1 MQKFFNMNIII
12 AGAGEVGKHL
22 AIMLAKE
29 NHNLS
34 IIDSKQER
42 LELLSNQIDALMIP
56 GEASS
61 IQALKQAGCKDAD
74 LFIALTQNED
84 TNLLSCLTAKKMGAK
99 KCIAR
104 IDNPEFLTEKNTC
117 FFQEMGIDTIV
128 CPEKQAAGE
137 IVGLLKQ
144 VGTSEI
150 MDFSSGKLSL
160 FVVKLEEN
168 APVVGKTLAEVAQ
181 MENTFHFTA
190 IAIGRNQKTIIPKGS
205 DTFQPLDMVFV
216 ITDAEGIPYILKYS
230 GKEKF
235 DISDVMIIGAS
246 RIARKTARDLEKH
259 LNIKIIE
266 RNKEKCEELAAELNS
281 TLIINGDGT
290 DVNLLI
296 DEGIKRMDA
305 FLALTGNSETN
316 ILSCLLAKNMGV
328 KKVIAEIENVDF
340 IDIADRIGIDTIIN
354 KKLISASHL
363 HRYTLKAEVSS
374 IKCLTGADAELMEM
388 VAKPGSK
395 ITTAPL
401 RNMNFP
407 TDALVGGIIRNNKG
421 MIANGKIKIEPYD
434 KVIVFALPTAIK
446 EVQEFFN

>member
-1 MQKFFNMNIII
+1 MKIII
-12 AGAGEVGKHL
+12 AGAGDVGKHL
-22 AIMLAKE
+22 AIMLSKE
-29 NHNLS
+29 DHNLS
-34 IIDSKQER
+34 IIDNNKEK
-42 LELLSNQIDALMIP
+42 LDLISNHIDVILVN

-61 IQALKQAGCKDAD
+61 IIALKNAGCKDAD

-84 TNLLSCLTAKKMGAK
+84 TNLLSCLNAKKIGVK

-104 IDNPEFLTEKNTC
+104 IDNPEFLTEKNIC
-117 FFQEMGIDTIV
+117 FFNEMGVDTLI

-150 MDFSSGKLSL
+150 MDFSNGKLSL

-168 APVVGKTLAEVAQ
+168 APVIGKTLAEIAKI
-181 MENTFHFTA
+181 EKNIHFTA
-190 IAIGRNQKTIIPKGS
+190 IAISRNHKTIIPRGN
-205 DTFQPLDMVFV
+205 DVFQSNDMVFV
-216 ITDAEGIPYILKYS
+216 ITDAIGIPFILKYS

-246 RIARKTARDLEKH
+246 RIARKAASDLEKH

-266 RNKEKCEELAAELNS
+266 RDKNKCEELAADLNS

-316 ILSCLLAKNMGV
+316 ILSCLLAKNLGV

-363 HRYTLKAEVSS
+363 HRYTLKAEVS
-374 IKCLTGADAELMEM
+374 
-388 VAKPGSK
+388 
-395 ITTAPL
+395 
-401 RNMNFP
+401 
-407 TDALVGGIIRNNKG
+407 
-421 MIANGKIKIEPYD
+421 
-434 KVIVFALPTAIK
+434 
-446 EVQEFFN
+446 

>member
-1 MQKFFNMNIII
+1 MKIII
-12 AGAGEVGKHL
+12 AGAGDVGKHL
-22 AIMLAKE
+22 AIMLSKE
-29 NHNLS
+29 DHNLS
-34 IIDSKQER
+34 IIDNNKEK
-42 LELLSNQIDALMIP
+42 LDLISNHIDVILVN

-61 IQALKQAGCKDAD
+61 IIALKNAGCKDAD

-84 TNLLSCLTAKKMGAK
+84 TNLLSCLNAKKIGVK

-104 IDNPEFLTEKNTC
+104 IDNPEFLTEKNIC
-117 FFQEMGIDTIV
+117 FFNEMGVDTLI

-150 MDFSSGKLSL
+150 MDFSNGKLSL

-168 APVVGKTLAEVAQ
+168 APVIGKTLAEIAKI
-181 MENTFHFTA
+181 EKNIHFTA
-190 IAIGRNQKTIIPKGS
+190 IAISRNHKTIIPRGN
-205 DTFQPLDMVFV
+205 DVFQSNDMVFV
-216 ITDAEGIPYILKYS
+216 ITDAIGIPFILKYS

-246 RIARKTARDLEKH
+246 RIARKAASDLEKH

-266 RNKEKCEELAAELNS
+266 RDKNKCEELAADLNS

-316 ILSCLLAKNMGV
+316 ILSCLLAKNLGV

-374 IKCLTGADAELMEM
+374 IKCLTGVDAELMEL

-395 ITTAPL
+395 ITTLPL
-401 RNMNFP
+401 RDIGFP
-407 TDALVGGIIRNNKG
+407 ENALVGGIIRNNKG
-421 MIANGKIKIEPYD
+421 IIANGTIKIEPYD
-434 KVIVFALPTAIK
+434 KVIVFALPSAFN
-446 EVQEFFN
+446 EVQDFFS